1 MQKLLAIAAALVV
14 CAGSALAQADQAARF
29 CDQDPET
36 TGALPADLRSLLMPG
51 ERTVRADTDPPEV
64 SWQDEAQESSE
75 QRRRD
80 LLGCGV
86 D

>member
-1 MQKLLAIAAALVV
+1 MKMLILAAVMVV
-14 CAGSALAQADQAARF
+14 CAAPALAQADQVARV

-36 TGALPADLRSLLMPG
+36 TGALAADPRSLYLPG
-51 ERTVRADTDPPEV
+51 ERPVRPDPDPPEV
-64 SWQDEAQESSE
+64 SWQDQARENAEW
-75 QRRRD
+75 RKRY

>member
-1 MQKLLAIAAALVV
+1 MRKLPAIAAALIV
-14 CAGSALAQADQAARF
+14 CAAPTLAEAHQWARD

-36 TGALPADLRSLLMPG
+36 TGALASDPRSLYMPG
-51 ERTVRADTDPPEV
+51 ERPVRADTDLSEV
-64 SWQDEAQESSE
+64 SWQDEAREISE

-80 LLGCGV
+80 LLACGV

>member
-1 MQKLLAIAAALVV
+1 MRTLLAIAAAVAV
-14 CAGSALAQADQAARF
+14 CAGPAFAQADQGARF

-36 TGALPADLRSLLMPG
+36 TGALPADPRSLLMPG
-51 ERTVRADTDPPEV
+51 ERLVTADTNPPEV
-64 SWQDEAQESSE
+64 SWQDQANESSE
-75 QRRRD
+75 QRRPD